1 MLDFTLTLKIMINI
15 LGENVVLRFLIYTVQ
30 LMMKMVGDNNDG
42 GGDDDDMKDDDDE
55 IWCLLVPAFR
65 TGDKANV
72 PTYLPHGFPP
82 ANTVEHILQIV
93 LNIF

>member
-1 MLDFTLTLKIMINI
+1 
-15 LGENVVLRFLIYTVQ
+15 
-30 LMMKMVGDNNDG
+30 MKMVGDNNDG

-93 LNIF
+93 LNIFWQKQLNAFAQTHCGGRRWQLLPSRK

>member
-15 LGENVVLRFLIYTVQ
+15 LGENVVLRFLIYTGQ
-30 LMMKMVGDNNDG
+30 HDMKV
-42 GGDDDDMKDDDDE
+42 KDDDDE

>member
-15 LGENVVLRFLIYTVQ
+15 LGENVVLRFLIYSDQ
-30 LMMKMVGDNNDG
+30 LMMKMV
-42 GGDDDDMKDDDDE
+42 GDDDDMKDDDDE

>member
-15 LGENVVLRFLIYTVQ
+15 LGENVVLRFLIYSDQ
-30 LMMKMVGDNNDG
+30 LMMKMV
-42 GGDDDDMKDDDDE
+42 GDDDDMKDDDDE

-93 LNIF
+93 FNIF

>member
-1 MLDFTLTLKIMINI
+1 MIDRSQCSPCS
-15 LGENVVLRFLIYTVQ
+15 GHFLVPI
-30 LMMKMVGDNNDG
+30 
-42 GGDDDDMKDDDDE
+42 DDE

-82 ANTVEHILQIV
+82 ANTVEHILQLLQIISV
-93 LNIF
+93 EYFLTKNASEQTHCGGRR

>member
-1 MLDFTLTLKIMINI
+1 
-15 LGENVVLRFLIYTVQ
+15 
-30 LMMKMVGDNNDG
+30 MVGDNIDGG
-42 GGDDDDMKDDDDE
+42 GGDDDMKVKDDDDE

-93 LNIF
+93 LNFF